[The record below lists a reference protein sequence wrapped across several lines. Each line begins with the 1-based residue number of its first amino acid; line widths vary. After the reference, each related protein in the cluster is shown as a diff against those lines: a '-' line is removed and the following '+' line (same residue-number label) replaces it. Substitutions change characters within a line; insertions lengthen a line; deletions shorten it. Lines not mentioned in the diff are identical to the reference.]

1 MKWIGKHVWDFISIF
16 RGDVYLKKLPMSYW
30 STANILTVDSNG
42 KVHKN
47 SSLSLTGAG
56 GAAGADGPQGE
67 VGPIGPQG
75 IQGPAGTDG
84 TDGTN
89 GVDGADGTNGTNGT
103 NGLNGADGSDG
114 SQGIQGIQGV
124 QGPQGVAGSYT
135 PIFAMGKTE
144 DGMDINQSTIQVI
157 PFNIL
162 PYQFPSGLI
171 SVGSTGGWRVAV
183 TGIYEVH
190 FSIMINSTIVRANPK
205 IQLYHNNIAQPVY
218 GGTYIRSVSNHNTT
232 VSQATTLM
240 EIRENDTIEVKSKQS
255 VGFGTAGTV
264 FTWGN
269 ASKLIIKKIN

>member
-16 RGDVYLKKLPMSYW
+16 RSDVYLKKLPMDYW
-30 STANILTVDSNG
+30 RTANILTVDSNG
-42 KVHKN
+42 RVHKN
-47 SSLSLTGAG
+47 SSLNLTGAG

-75 IQGPAGTDG
+75 IQGPAGNDG

-205 IQLYHNNIAQPVY
+205 IQLYHNNIAQDVY

-232 VSQATTLM
+232 VSQATTIM
-240 EIRENDTIEVKSKQS
+240 EIRENDIIEVKSKQS